1 MIGQTERLY
10 ELNHLR
16 RQSLK
21 QNFDCP
27 IIAFSSGKGG
37 TGKSFVIL
45 NTAYAL
51 ARLGKKILL
60 LDVDLN
66 LSNINIMLDVKVD
79 QTLYHFLKDK
89 AALPEL
95 ISKYLPNLHFL
106 FGDSGKSDHP
116 EMNEANSQKI
126 FNGLI
131 EISSNYDFILL
142 DTGSGVGEEVMS
154 FLTYSD
160 YNVIVTTPEPTSIM
174 DAYVVVKLLSREG
187 IKQNKFIVVNRC
199 NNENEANLAFENL
212 NKASLHFLKESLQ
225 SAGWLPYSENASKSI
240 LDQKLY
246 IAENTETHLSK
257 RIYSLARKISKIKQV
272 ANSNQ

>member
-10 ELNHLR
+10 ELNYLR

-21 QNFDCP
+21 QTFDCP

-45 NTAYAL
+45 NTAYSL
-51 ARLGKKILL
+51 AKLGKKVLL
-60 LDVDLN
+60 IDVDLN
-66 LSNINIMLDVKVD
+66 LSNINIMLDIKVE
-79 QTLYHFLKDK
+79 QTLYHYLKDMTD
-89 AALPEL
+89 LSGL
-95 ISKYLPNLHFL
+95 IYKYLPNLHLL

-126 FNGLI
+126 FNSLR
-131 EISSNYDFILL
+131 EISKGYDVILL

-160 YNVIVTTPEPTSIM
+160 YNLIVTTPEPTSIM
-174 DAYVVVKLLSREG
+174 DAYVVVKLLSKEG
-187 IKQNKFIVVNRC
+187 IKKNKFLVVNRC
-199 NNENEANLAFENL
+199 QNENEANLAFENL

-225 SAGWLPYSENASKSI
+225 LAGWLPYSENASKSI

-246 IAENTETHLSK
+246 MSVNTETHLAK
-257 RIYSLARKISKIKQV
+257 RILSLARRISKIKQV
-272 ANSNQ
+272 ANNNQ

>member
-1 MIGQTERLY
+1 
-10 ELNHLR
+10 
-16 RQSLK
+16 
-21 QNFDCP
+21 
-27 IIAFSSGKGG
+27 
-37 TGKSFVIL
+37 
-45 NTAYAL
+45 L
-51 ARLGKKILL
+51 ARLGKKVLL

-89 AALPEL
+89 VTLPEL
-95 ISKYLPNLHFL
+95 INKYLPNLHFL

-116 EMNEANSQKI
+116 EMNETNSQKI
-126 FNGLI
+126 FNGLR

-160 YNVIVTTPEPTSIM
+160 FNVIVTTPEPTSIM

-225 SAGWLPYSENASKSI
+225 SAGWLPYSEKASRSI

-272 ANSNQ
+272 ANNNQ

>member
-10 ELNHLR
+10 ELNNLR

-21 QNFDCP
+21 QTLDCP
-27 IIAFSSGKGG
+27 IVAFSSGKGG

-51 ARLGKKILL
+51 ARLGKKVLL
-60 LDVDLN
+60 IDVDLN
-66 LSNINIMLDVKVD
+66 LSNINIMLDIKVE
-79 QTLYHFLKDK
+79 QTLYHFLQDK
-89 AALPEL
+89 AILSDL
-95 ISKYLPNLHFL
+95 IYKYKPNLHLL

-116 EMNEANSQKI
+116 DMNENNSQKV
-126 FNGLI
+126 FSSLR
-131 EISSNYDFILL
+131 EISKNYDLILL

-174 DAYVVVKLLSREG
+174 DAYVVIKLLSKEG
-187 IKQNKFIVVNRC
+187 IRKNKLIVVNRC
-199 NNENEANLAFENL
+199 QKENDANSAFENL
-212 NKASLHFLKESLQ
+212 NKASLHFLNESLQ
-225 SAGWLPYSENASKSI
+225 IAGWLPYSENASKSI

-246 IAENTETHLSK
+246 IVENTETFLAK
-257 RIYSLARKISKIKQV
+257 RIYSLARRLSKIKQM
-272 ANSNQ
+272 ANNNQ